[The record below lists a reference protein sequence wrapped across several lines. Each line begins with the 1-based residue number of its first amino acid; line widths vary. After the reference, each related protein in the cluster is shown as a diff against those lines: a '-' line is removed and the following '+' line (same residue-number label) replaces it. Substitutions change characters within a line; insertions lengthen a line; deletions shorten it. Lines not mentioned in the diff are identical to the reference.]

1 MYSAFQAI
9 SMKPGRENNTAS
21 STNSMSAQDKISPRM
36 DRKQFLKTAVAAVAA
51 APLLGILNACVSP
64 APIVYARTTND
75 KAIVPASILAELSVA
90 GSYIKVYIAGHA
102 NPIFLFQGEG
112 GELTALLSTCS
123 HSGCEVKKLRT
134 KFECPCHGSEYDLHG
149 NVLRGPAPE
158 PLQAFR
164 VVRTEAFIEILLRG

>member
-1 MYSAFQAI
+1 
-9 SMKPGRENNTAS
+9 MKSGGEENTAS
-21 STNSMSAQDKISPRM
+21 STNGMKADENISRCM
-36 DRKQFLKTAVAAVAA
+36 DRKQFLKAAAAAVAA
-51 APLLGILNACVSP
+51 APLLGILNACASP

-75 KAIVPASILAELSVA
+75 KALLPSSILGELSVA
-90 GSYIKVYIAGHA
+90 GRYIKVYIAGHA

-164 VVRTEAFIEILLRG
+164 VVRREAFIEILLRG